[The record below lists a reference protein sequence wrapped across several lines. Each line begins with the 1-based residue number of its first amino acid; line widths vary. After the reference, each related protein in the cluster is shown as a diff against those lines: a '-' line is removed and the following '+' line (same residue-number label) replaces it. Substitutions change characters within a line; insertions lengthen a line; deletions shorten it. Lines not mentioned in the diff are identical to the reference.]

1 MCISAHLVANL
12 DCGGKAIWAMDLFF
26 PRRGGGG
33 RDAVKC
39 RGARDTWHGIG
50 IREKNEVWMHNES
63 K

>member
-1 MCISAHLVANL
+1 MA
-12 DCGGKAIWAMDLFF
+12 GKPFGPWIFF
-26 PRRGGGG
+26 FLEGGGGG